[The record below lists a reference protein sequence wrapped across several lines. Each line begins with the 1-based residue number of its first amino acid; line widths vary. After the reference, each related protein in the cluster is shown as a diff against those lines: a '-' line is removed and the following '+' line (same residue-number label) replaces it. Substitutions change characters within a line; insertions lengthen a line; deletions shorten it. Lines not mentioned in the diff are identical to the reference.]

1 MGGKVAGQARRVA
14 GLVEAALALLPEG
27 EVVVAAPEASTPEA
41 STGSAPSPLGT
52 VVPDWM
58 RDLWAGQAGAL
69 VAGRT
74 CLVELPDR
82 RRVRMRLH
90 ETPGGGLVW
99 RRDHE
104 AEAAYLAER
113 RAQAKRLGVE
123 WDEVE
128 RDEVEWDEGAGR

>member
-1 MGGKVAGQARRVA
+1 MI
-14 GLVEAALALLPEG
+14 EAALAVLDAEEERHVEGGAVEG
-27 EVVVAAPEASTPEA
+27 ELVEGRQPA
-41 STGSAPSPLGT
+41 PLGT

-58 RDLWAGQAGAL
+58 RELWAGQAGAL

-99 RRDHE
+99 KRDTE

-113 RAQAKRLGVE
+113 RAQAERLGVE

-128 RDEVEWDEGAGR
+128 WDEVERNEGVGR